1 MKHTTSFLLS
11 LCLWAMTAI
20 SVSAAERTVSI
31 TLDDLPY
38 VSAQDASLAAASR
51 ANEALRQALR
61 DYHAP
66 ADLFLVGEQVERD
79 GETAERQALMRQW
92 EKDGH
97 HLHNHSYSHPAFSQT
112 DLAAYLANVSR
123 VKRWLKACAAV
134 TGLHRRTPTSTVR
147 PTTTWVA
154 LRKNTRR

>member
-51 ANEALRQALR
+51 ANEALR
-61 DYHAP
+61 
-66 ADLFLVGEQVERD
+66 
-79 GETAERQALMRQW
+79 
-92 EKDGH
+92 
-97 HLHNHSYSHPAFSQT
+97 
-112 DLAAYLANVSR
+112 
-123 VKRWLKACAAV
+123 
-134 TGLHRRTPTSTVR
+134 
-147 PTTTWVA
+147 
-154 LRKNTRR
+154 

>member
-61 DYHAP
+61 DYL
-66 ADLFLVGEQVERD
+66 D
-79 GETAERQALMRQW
+79 
-92 EKDGH
+92 
-97 HLHNHSYSHPAFSQT
+97 
-112 DLAAYLANVSR
+112 
-123 VKRWLKACAAV
+123 
-134 TGLHRRTPTSTVR
+134 
-147 PTTTWVA
+147 
-154 LRKNTRR
+154 